1 LFCSTFF
8 KSGWRCFAPLF
19 LKVDYM
25 SGANYGGKQNNN
37 SSYIKSFV
45 SGVKP
50 DLWTYSDSNT
60 VIKPSSESVNV
71 LIPNDLTV
79 NGAIYNPSDKRLKH
93 SVENMPAEY
102 NDAIMKLSPK
112 CFGLNRE
119 SNAQKHFG
127 LIAQE
132 LEEVFP
138 NLVGNCSSNVAYESG
153 PEVPYKSVN
162 YLEIIPLLLF
172 KIQDLQKQID
182 ELKGVKD

>member
-1 LFCSTFF
+1 
-8 KSGWRCFAPLF
+8 
-19 LKVDYM
+19 M
-25 SGANYGGKQNNN
+25 SGANYGGKQSNS

-45 SGVKP
+45 PGVKQ
-50 DLWTYSDSNT
+50 DLWTYNDNNT
-60 VIKPSSESVNV
+60 IIQPSSESVNV

-93 SVENMPAEY
+93 SIENMPAEY

-119 SNAQKHFG
+119 SKGQTHFG

-138 NLVGNCSSNVAYESG
+138 NLVGNCSTNVAYDSG

-182 ELKGVKD
+182 ELKGVKDLMIETK

>member
-1 LFCSTFF
+1 MRS
-8 KSGWRCFAPLF
+8 FAPLF

-25 SGANYGGKQNNN
+25 SGANYGGKQNNS
-37 SSYIKSFV
+37 SSYIKAFV
-45 SGVKP
+45 SGAKA
-50 DLWTYSDSNT
+50 DLWTYSDTNT

-79 NGAIYNPSDKRLKH
+79 SGAIYNPSDKRLKN
-93 SVENMPAEY
+93 SIENMPAEY
-102 NDAIMKLSPK
+102 NDAIMKLTPK

-119 SNAQKHFG
+119 SNGQTHFG

-138 NLVGNCSSNVAYESG
+138 NLVGNCSSNVVYESS

-182 ELKGVKD
+182 ELKDVKM